1 MDKNDSIFLWKG
13 PWAPSLLLPRYARIP
28 GQHFR
33 QMSGLLFERLPRCR
47 GCCCVAKYLPFCTQF
62 RDLYNFP
69 PSPYFSLWNYFLFG
83 PIQFL
88 SSHHI
93 STSSLFQVRYH
104 QLLALHQL
112 VHLQSVADTWDCVWY
127 SKYVQA
133 GGREEGKADIY
144 VLNRMLQ
151 AQEWPHSLQLQ
162 GPTPPQEHEK
172 TKTKTK
178 KTSKNCQNQIRW
190 NSRK

>member
-1 MDKNDSIFLWKG
+1 MKRTLSSLPFAASVCKNPWTAFQTDVG
-13 PWAPSLLLPRYARIP
+13 PPVRTPPKMQRLLLRSKVPPFLHTVQRSLQLP
-28 GQHFR
+28 TQ
-33 QMSGLLFERLPRCR
+33 SLF
-47 GCCCVAKYLPFCTQF
+47 
-62 RDLYNFP
+62 
-69 PSPYFSLWNYFLFG
+69 FSLEL
-83 PIQFL
+83 L
-88 SSHHI
+88 SLWTNTI
-93 STSSLFQVRYH
+93 FKQPPYLYSLFQVRYH

-178 KTSKNCQNQIRW
+178 KTSKNCQNQLRW